1 MTILKIK
8 KMKTIIYIASVLL
21 LSSCLESEI
30 KEPGDGHGHGH
41 GGHEAH
47 GPTDKVSLTKEQFE
61 LMEIE
66 TAKPLK
72 KYIAN
77 TIKASGTLE
86 IPPQN
91 KSDLSAI
98 AEGRV
103 KSILV
108 TEGLAVKK
116 GQVLA
121 TIENIGFI
129 DLQKEYLK
137 AKSKHSSLLK
147 DFNRKKELFKDSIVS
162 ELVLEEVKELVQLNE
177 IEIKSTKSKL
187 QLLGISISNLD
198 NGIISTS
205 IPIKSPINGF
215 VRLISI
221 NINQYIKLGDVVFEI
236 VDNEHVHL
244 DLLVFEKDAPFVR
257 NNQRVTF
264 SIGSRPN
271 KIYEASIFAVGKA
284 FETESKALKVHA
296 ELDKEYASLLPGL
309 FIDATIYTNN
319 FTALTLPNESFIE
332 EDGVTYVFVKKGK
345 ENFIKTEI
353 ILGKHFAD
361 YTEIKLSKNITK
373 ESVIA
378 TKGAFY
384 LNSEMNKESFE
395 HSH

>member
-1 MTILKIK
+1 
-8 KMKTIIYIASVLL
+8 MKTYLYIISALI
-21 LSSCLESEI
+21 LSSCLESNNVES
-30 KEPGDGHGHGH
+30 EHGHGHGH
-41 GGHEAH
+41 GGHGEH
-47 GPTDKVSLTKEQFE
+47 EKTSKVSLTNEQ
-61 LMEIE
+61 LSIMEIE
-66 TAKPLK
+66 TSKPLK

-91 KSDLSAI
+91 KSNLSAI

-108 TEGLAVKK
+108 TEGQAVKK
-116 GQVLA
+116 GQTLA
-121 TIENIGFI
+121 TIENIEFI
-129 DLQKEYLK
+129 DLQKDYLK
-137 AKSKHSSLLK
+137 AVSKKTSLVK
-147 DFNRKKELFKDSIVS
+147 DYNRKKKLFEDSIVS
-162 ELVLEEVKELVQLNE
+162 ELVLEEVEELVQLNE
-177 IEIKSTKSKL
+177 IEIKTTKAKL
-187 QLLGISISNLD
+187 QLLGISISSLEN
-198 NGIISTS
+198 NKISTS
-205 IPIKSPINGF
+205 IPVKSPIDGF

-221 NINQYIKLGDVVFEI
+221 NINQYLQLGNVLFEI

-257 NNQRVTF
+257 NEQKVTF
-264 SIGSRPN
+264 SIGSMPN

-309 FIDATIYTNN
+309 FIDATIYANN

-332 EDGVTYVFVKKGK
+332 EDGTFYVFVKKEDG
-345 ENFIKTEI
+345 NFIKTEI
-353 ILGKHFAD
+353 RQGKHFGD
-361 YTEIKLSKNITK
+361 YTEIVLSNTIT
-373 ESVIA
+373 ENTVVA
-378 TKGAFY
+378 TTGAYY